1 MANIEGGNAMDIEKE
16 KGRQRLLPYNR
27 SEYQDYNSILAFFQ
41 AQSVIENAHGDSLLD
56 LACGDGTITALLSP
70 KFKRVVGVDASTSHF
85 VKARKKCPKAEFHES
100 LIETFETREK
110 FDTATMLNIL
120 EHVINPILTLQKAAF
135 FLKDDGILIVHVP
148 NALAVNRIIARIMG
162 TLIDEYEL
170 SPYDINVAGH
180 RRSYDRNL
188 LIKDIQSAGLKV
200 ISTGGVF
207 YKMLST
213 PQMDWFLR
221 NGLWEE
227 GGFGWGRVG
236 SEKKKDWKFEFCR
249 ACYEYG
255 RTRPDDCNIIY
266 ACAKKSISKG
276 LVEE

>member
-1 MANIEGGNAMDIEKE
+1 MIDIEQE
-16 KGRQRLLPYNR
+16 KTRQQSILWDR
-27 SEYQDYNSILAFFQ
+27 SSDYSDYVSILAFFQ
-41 AQSVIENAHGDSLLD
+41 TQSVLENAQGDSLLD
-56 LACGDGTITALLSP
+56 LACGDGTITSMLSS
-70 KFKRVVGVDASTSHF
+70 KFNRVVGVDASGSHL
-85 VKARKKCPKAEFHES
+85 VKAREKCPKAEFHES
-100 LIETFETREK
+100 LIETFETQEK
-110 FDTATMLNIL
+110 FDTVTMLNIL
-120 EHVINPILTLQKAAF
+120 EHVINPVVTLQKAAC

-148 NALAVNRIIARIMG
+148 NALGVNRVIARIMG
-162 TLIDEYEL
+162 TLVDEYEL

-188 LIKDIQSAGLKV
+188 LVKDIQSAGLKV
-200 ISTGGVF
+200 VSTGGIF

-236 SEKKKDWKFEFCR
+236 AEKKDWKFEFCR

-255 RTRPDDCNIIY
+255 KTRPDDCNVIY
-266 ACAKKSISKG
+266 ACVKRNISRE
-276 LVEE
+276 LVEK